1 MSQKE
6 ELKREAKEALAGGKT
21 QLAIVKNIIRDKKTK
36 QFSIKLPKEIALAAK
51 LTSKSK
57 LKIIVNPTKEEIEEV
72 SGAHLIIYEEE
83 KEKPVA

>member
-1 MSQKE
+1 MNQKE
-6 ELKREAKEALAGGKT
+6 KLKKEVREVLAGGKT
-21 QLAIVKNIIRDKKTK
+21 SLVTVKSIIQDKQTK

-51 LTSKSK
+51 LNSKSK

-83 KEKPVA
+83 KEKPTK